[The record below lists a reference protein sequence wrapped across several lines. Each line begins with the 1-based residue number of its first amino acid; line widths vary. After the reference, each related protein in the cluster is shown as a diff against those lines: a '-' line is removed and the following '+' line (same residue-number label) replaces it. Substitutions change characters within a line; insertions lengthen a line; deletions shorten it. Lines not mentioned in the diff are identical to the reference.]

1 MNNGVIVKDKHM
13 DHDFLKML
21 FFFFPPIS
29 ESNTEGERSQL
40 IQLCFNLP
48 LAIFSM
54 WDWGGDASL
63 YLHPDL
69 SVPN

>member
-29 ESNTEGERSQL
+29 ESNIEGERSQL
-40 IQLCFNLP
+40 IPAVL
-48 LAIFSM
+48 
-54 WDWGGDASL
+54 
-63 YLHPDL
+63 
-69 SVPN
+69 